1 MRHDTSKLLY
11 FVYVHG
17 DDYGAGSA
25 AANDD
30 DDDDEKGIKKKKKWK
45 IHCINPKGKFLL
57 LPPEQR
63 KIPWF
68 EVSSER
74 LSPEIDKLIRSPIP
88 TLTEPAVA

>member
-30 DDDDEKGIKKKKKWK
+30 DDDDEKGIKKKRSEKYTVL
-45 IHCINPKGKFLL
+45 IPKVNSYCCRQSSAKYLGLKFH
-57 LPPEQR
+57 PKDYHQ
-63 KIPWF
+63 
-68 EVSSER
+68 
-74 LSPEIDKLIRSPIP
+74 KL
-88 TLTEPAVA
+88 TN